1 MIWIAITLLI
11 LGLFGAG
18 ILRRHLH
25 RAKLLRLREI
35 MHQER
40 MAAMERGLP
49 APEADAAKIEALLA
63 DDGGAGTNPDR
74 MGRAGVQWVRLAA
87 LALGLTCLFGGAG
100 MMPGFYFVP
109 DPEASGLWPLGL
121 IPILIG
127 VGLLLFV
134 RLSSGLA
141 EKINGGRESA

>member
-11 LGLFGAG
+11 LGLYGAA

-35 MHQER
+35 LHQER
-40 MAAMERGLP
+40 MAAMERDLP
-49 APEADAAKIEALLA
+49 APEADAARIESLLA
-63 DDGGAGTNPDR
+63 DDGGAGANPDR

-87 LALGLTCLFGGAG
+87 LGLGLTCLFGGAG

-109 DPEASGLWPLGL
+109 EPEASGLWPLGL

-134 RLSSGLA
+134 RLSKGLA
-141 EKINGGRESA
+141 EKINGRGESA